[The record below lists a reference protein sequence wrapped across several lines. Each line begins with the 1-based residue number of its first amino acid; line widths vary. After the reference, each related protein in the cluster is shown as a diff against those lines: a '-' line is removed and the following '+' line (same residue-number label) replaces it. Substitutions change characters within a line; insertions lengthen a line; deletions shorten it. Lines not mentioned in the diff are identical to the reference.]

1 MAPHD
6 LSHAPPDAVA
16 YHRAAQ
22 RLFNAET
29 EAAHRQLVGAKKNCE
44 VGTGPAFPG
53 AIHGVEFAAPHQP
66 RLAWK
71 LQAPGTIRA

>member
-6 LSHAPPDAVA
+6 LSHASPDAVA
-16 YHRAAQ
+16 DHRAAQ

-29 EAAHRQLVGAKKNCE
+29 ETAHRQLVGAEKNCE
-44 VGTGPAFPG
+44 VGTGPALPG
-53 AIHGVEFAAPHQP
+53 TVHGIEFAAPHQP
-66 RLAWK
+66 RLARK